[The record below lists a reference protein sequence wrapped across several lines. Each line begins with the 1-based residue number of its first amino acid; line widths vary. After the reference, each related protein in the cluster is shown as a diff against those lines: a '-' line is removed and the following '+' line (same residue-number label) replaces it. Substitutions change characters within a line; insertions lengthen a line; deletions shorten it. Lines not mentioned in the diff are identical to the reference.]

1 MLERIQKAQT
11 VMDAACERLRQQ
23 VNIMEVCGT
32 HTVSI
37 FRSGIRSIL
46 PKGLKLLSGP
56 GCPVCVT
63 DQSYIDTVLQ
73 LADSSD
79 CLIAT
84 YGDMIRV
91 PGKGGSLETRQTK
104 ANVKVVLSSE
114 DALQLAKDNP
124 NKTVVFVAVGFETTA
139 PATAVVVK
147 EAAEAAIDNF
157 CVLSGHKLV
166 VPAMRA
172 LLSGKNH
179 KIDAFL
185 CPGHVSVI
193 IGYRAFAEIVRDFG
207 RPCVVAGF
215 EPVQIVEAIA
225 EICRQLAAG
234 KAELKSIY
242 NAVVTE
248 QGNAAAQKIIDE
260 CFEPADGYWRGL
272 GKIEKST
279 LKVKDRYS
287 RFDAFKR
294 FDITEKPVEESS
306 GCRCGEIL
314 CGLIEPP
321 ECTLF
326 RKNCTPQT
334 PIGPCMVSSEGACA
348 AYFKYGGIGKSGH
361 QGIRRQGHQ
370 ENRASGFNSNGNK
383 QTR

>member
-1 MLERIQKAQT
+1 MPERIHKAQT
-11 VMDAACERLRQQ
+11 LMDTACKQLSRRI
-23 VNIMEVCGT
+23 NIMEVCGT

-37 FRSGIRSIL
+37 FRHGIKSTL
-46 PKGLKLLSGP
+46 PKRIKLLSGP

-63 DQSYIDTVLQ
+63 DQSYIDIVL
-73 LADSSD
+73 LLTERDD
-79 CLIAT
+79 VLIAT

-91 PGKGGSLETRQTK
+91 PGKSGSLETKSTK
-104 ANVKVVLSSE
+104 GNVKVVFSSE

-124 NKTVVFVAVGFETTA
+124 DRKVVFVAVGFETTA

-147 EAAEAAIDNF
+147 EAAQQSIGNF
-157 CVLSGHKLV
+157 YILSGHKLV

-172 LLSGKNH
+172 LLSEKNH
-179 KIDAFL
+179 NIDAFL

-193 IGYRAFAEIVRDFG
+193 IGYGAFAGIVEDFG

-215 EPVQIVEAIA
+215 EPLQIIEGLG

-234 KAELKSIY
+234 KAELKSVY
-242 NAVVTE
+242 TAVVTE
-248 QGNAAAQKIIDE
+248 QGNTAAQKIITE

-279 LKVKDRYS
+279 LKLKGKYS
-287 RFDAFKR
+287 QFDAFKR
-294 FDITEKPVEESS
+294 FNIIETPTEDKS
-306 GCRCGEIL
+306 GCQCGQVL

-321 ECTLF
+321 ECGLF
-326 RKNCTPQT
+326 AKSCTPQT

-348 AYFKYGGIGKSGH
+348 AWFKYGA
-361 QGIRRQGHQ
+361 IRND
-370 ENRASGFNSNGNK
+370 EKK
-383 QTR
+383 Q

>member
-1 MLERIQKAQT
+1 MLERIYNARSQI
-11 VMDAACERLRQQ
+11 DAACKKSGRQI
-23 VNIMEVCGT
+23 NIMEVCGT

-37 FRSGIRSIL
+37 FRNGIKSIL
-46 PKGLKLLSGP
+46 PKGIKLLSGP

-63 DQSYIDTVLQ
+63 DQSYIDIVLQ
-73 LADSSD
+73 LASRDD

-91 PGKGGSLETRQTK
+91 PGKGGSLETKQTK

-124 NKTVVFVAVGFETTA
+124 DKIIVFVAVGFETTA

-147 EAAEAAIDNF
+147 EAARENINNF
-157 CVLSGHKLV
+157 CILSGHKLV

-172 LLSGKNH
+172 LLSEKNH
-179 KIDAFL
+179 NIDGFL

-193 IGYRAFAEIVRDFG
+193 IGYGAFTEIVEDFG

-215 EPVQIVEAIA
+215 EPLQIIEGLA
-225 EICRQLAAG
+225 EICRQLSVN
-234 KAELKSIY
+234 KPELKSVY
-242 NAVVTE
+242 TAVVTE
-248 QGNAAAQKIIDE
+248 KGNTTAQKIIDE

-272 GKIEKST
+272 GKIKKST
-279 LKVKDRYS
+279 LILKDKYS
-287 RFDAFKR
+287 EFDAFKR
-294 FDITEKPVEESS
+294 FDITETPTEETS
-306 GCRCGEIL
+306 GCRCGEVL

-321 ECTLF
+321 ECNLF
-326 RKNCTPQT
+326 EKSCTPQT
-334 PIGPCMVSSEGACA
+334 PVGPCMVSSEGACA
-348 AYFKYGGIGKSGH
+348 AWFKYGRISRAGLKSN
-361 QGIRRQGHQ
+361 
-370 ENRASGFNSNGNK
+370 ESK

>member
-1 MLERIQKAQT
+1 MNKA
-11 VMDAACERLRQQ
+11 CKSLGRQI
-23 VNIMEVCGT
+23 NIMEVCGT

-37 FRSGIRSIL
+37 FRNGIRSTL

-63 DQSYIDTVLQ
+63 DQSYIDTVLD
-73 LADSSD
+73 LAGRED

-91 PGKGGSLETRQTK
+91 PGRGGSLETKQSSS
-104 ANVKVVLSSE
+104 NVKVVLSSE

-124 NKTVVFVAVGFETTA
+124 DKIIVFVAVGFETTA
-139 PATAVVVK
+139 PATAVAVK
-147 EAAEAAIDNF
+147 EAAAGSVKNF
-157 CVLSGHKLV
+157 CILSGHKLV

-172 LLSGKNH
+172 LLSAKND

-193 IGYRAFAEIVRDFG
+193 IGSGAFAEIVEDFN

-215 EPVQIVEAIA
+215 EPLQIIEGLG
-225 EICRQLAAG
+225 EICRQLAEG
-234 KAELKSIY
+234 VAELKSIY
-242 NAVVTE
+242 TAVVTK
-248 QGNAAAQKIIDE
+248 QGNTTAQKIIAE
-260 CFEPADGYWRGL
+260 CFEPVDGCWRGL

-279 LKVKDRYS
+279 LKLKEKYS
-287 RFDAFKR
+287 RFDAVRR
-294 FDITEKPVEESS
+294 FNVTEESYEDMS
-306 GCRCGEIL
+306 GCRCGEVL

-321 ECTLF
+321 ECKLF
-326 RKNCTPQT
+326 VKSCTPES
-334 PIGPCMVSSEGACA
+334 PVGPCMVSSEGSCA
-348 AYFKYGGIGKSGH
+348 AWFKYG
-361 QGIRRQGHQ
+361 RER
-370 ENRASGFNSNGNK
+370 ENTSNENQ

>member
-1 MLERIQKAQT
+1 MNLDFMLERIYKAQST
-11 VMDAACERLRQQ
+11 MKAACETLGRQI
-23 VNIMEVCGT
+23 NIMEVCGT

-37 FRSGIRSIL
+37 FRCGLRSTL
-46 PKGLKLLSGP
+46 PEKIKLLSGP

-63 DQSYIDTVLQ
+63 DQSYIDAVLA
-73 LADSSD
+73 LSERDD

-91 PGKGGSLETRQTK
+91 PGKGGSLETKQSS
-104 ANVKVVLSSE
+104 ANVKIVLSSA

-124 NKTVVFVAVGFETTA
+124 EKEIVFVAVGFETTA
-139 PATAVVVK
+139 PATAVAVK
-147 EAAEAAIDNF
+147 EAEAEGIDNF
-157 CVLSGHKLV
+157 CILSGHKLV

-172 LLSGKNH
+172 LVSEKNH
-179 KIDAFL
+179 KIDGFL

-193 IGYRAFAEIVRDFG
+193 IGYGAFAEVVEDFG

-215 EPVQIVEAIA
+215 EPMQIIEGLS
-225 EICRQLAAG
+225 EICRQLSKG

-242 NAVVTE
+242 RAVVTE
-248 QGNAAAQKIIDE
+248 HGNSTAQEIIAE
-260 CFEPADGYWRGL
+260 CFETANGYWRGL

-279 LKVKDRYS
+279 LKLKDKYS

-294 FDITEKPVEESS
+294 FNIAETTGGERN
-306 GCRCGEIL
+306 GCRCGEVL

-321 ECTLF
+321 DCKLF
-326 RKNCTPQT
+326 ATSCEPQT

-348 AYFKYGGIGKSGH
+348 AWFKYGRKKKT
-361 QGIRRQGHQ
+361 Q
-370 ENRASGFNSNGNK
+370 
-383 QTR
+383 

>member
-1 MLERIQKAQT
+1 MLERIHKAHT
-11 VMDAACERLRQQ
+11 IMDAACRQLGRQ

-37 FRSGIRSIL
+37 FRNGIRSII
-46 PKGLKLLSGP
+46 PKELKLLSGP

-63 DQSYIDTVLQ
+63 DQSYIDAVLQ
-73 LADSSD
+73 LADRKN

-91 PGKGGSLETRQTK
+91 PGRGGSLETRQTK
-104 ANVKVVLSSE
+104 ADVRVVMSSE

-124 NKTVVFVAVGFETTA
+124 QKIVIFVAVGFETTA

-147 EAAEAAIDNF
+147 EAAQAAIDNF

-179 KIDAFL
+179 NIDAFL

-193 IGYRAFAEIVRDFG
+193 IGYSAFAEIVRDFG

-215 EPVQIVEAIA
+215 EPIQIIEGLA

-234 KAELKSIY
+234 KAQVKSIY

-248 QGNAAAQKIIDE
+248 QGNTTAQKIIAE
-260 CFEPADGYWRGL
+260 CFEPTDGYWRGL
-272 GKIEKST
+272 GMIKKSA
-279 LKVKDRYS
+279 LKLKSEYG

-294 FDITEKPVEESS
+294 FDITETPGEDTA
-306 GCRCGEIL
+306 GCRCGQVL

-321 ECTLF
+321 ECGLF
-326 RKNCTPQT
+326 GKNCTPQT
-334 PIGPCMVSSEGACA
+334 PVGPCMVSSEGACA
-348 AYFKYGGIGKSGH
+348 AYFKYRGGRKH
-361 QGIRRQGHQ
+361 
-370 ENRASGFNSNGNK
+370 N
-383 QTR
+383 

>member
-1 MLERIQKAQT
+1 MLYLIYLYTHILLYKKMLDRIYNAQNLI
-11 VMDAACERLRQQ
+11 DNACKRLRRQI
-23 VNIMEVCGT
+23 NIMEVCGT

-37 FRSGIRSIL
+37 FRNGIKSTL
-46 PKGLKLLSGP
+46 PKKLKLLSGP

-63 DQSYIDTVLQ
+63 DQSYIDIVLQ
-73 LADSSD
+73 LADRDD

-84 YGDMIRV
+84 YGDMVRV
-91 PGKGGSLETRQTK
+91 PGKDGSLETKRTK
-104 ANVKVVLSSE
+104 GNVKVVLSSV

-124 NKTVVFVAVGFETTA
+124 DKIVVFIAVGFETTA

-147 EAAEAAIDNF
+147 EAVEEKIDNF

-179 KIDAFL
+179 NIDAFL

-193 IGYRAFAEIVRDFG
+193 IGYKAFAEIVQDFA

-215 EPVQIVEAIA
+215 EPLQIIEGLA

-234 KAELKSIY
+234 KAELKSVY
-242 NAVVTE
+242 TAVVTE
-248 QGNAAAQKIIDE
+248 QGNTAAQKMIAKY
-260 CFEPADGYWRGL
+260 FEPADGYWRGL
-272 GKIEKST
+272 GKIQKST
-279 LKVKDRYS
+279 LKLKDKFS

-294 FDITEKPVEESS
+294 FNITETPSEDTT
-306 GCRCGEIL
+306 GCRCGEVL

-321 ECTLF
+321 QCQLFAETCT
-326 RKNCTPQT
+326 TQT
-334 PIGPCMVSSEGACA
+334 PVGPCMVSSEGTCA
-348 AYFKYGGIGKSGH
+348 AWFKYSRERK
-361 QGIRRQGHQ
+361 RD
-370 ENRASGFNSNGNK
+370 
-383 QTR
+383 